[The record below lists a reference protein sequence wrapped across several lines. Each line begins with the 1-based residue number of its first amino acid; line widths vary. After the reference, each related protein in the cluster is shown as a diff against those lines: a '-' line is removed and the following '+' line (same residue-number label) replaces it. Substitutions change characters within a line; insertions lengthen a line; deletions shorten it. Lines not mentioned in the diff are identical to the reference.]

1 MPPIQGWFRARKSLH
16 SRRPLPYYEDVY
28 GEKNPEE
35 ELEGVHVLDSES
47 DSGSEI
53 LDSKAK
59 RRVRDKTR
67 ATRRD
72 GHHNHKPAM
81 ESINDREIAASTV
94 DEVITIDDDSDV
106 EDLFVADLR
115 RHGTFARNEVSG
127 SR

>member
-47 DSGSEI
+47 DSEPEI
-53 LDSKAK
+53 SR
-59 RRVRDKTR
+59 RRVRDTSNITDIDVVDTHDKET
-67 ATRRD
+67 
-72 GHHNHKPAM
+72 AM
-81 ESINDREIAASTV
+81 ENVNGNGIAAPTV
-94 DEVITIDDDSDV
+94 DEVITIDDDSEV

-115 RHGTFARNEVSG
+115 RYGKFIRKEMVE

>member
-16 SRRPLPYYEDVY
+16 SRKPLPYYEDVY

-47 DSGSEI
+47 DSEPEI
-53 LDSKAK
+53 SR
-59 RRVRDKTR
+59 RRVRDTSNITDSDVVDTHDKET
-67 ATRRD
+67 
-72 GHHNHKPAM
+72 AM
-81 ESINDREIAASTV
+81 ESVNGNGIAAPPV

-115 RHGTFARNEVSG
+115 RYGKFVRKEMVE

>member
-47 DSGSEI
+47 DSEPEI
-53 LDSKAK
+53 SR
-59 RRVRDKTR
+59 RRVRDTSNITDIDVVDTHDKET
-67 ATRRD
+67 
-72 GHHNHKPAM
+72 AM
-81 ESINDREIAASTV
+81 ENVNGNGIAAPTV
-94 DEVITIDDDSDV
+94 DEVITIDDDSEV

-115 RHGTFARNEVSG
+115 RYGKFIRQEMVE